1 VPLILPFHDS
11 MSCQKSAK
19 NPMQKLPKNLA
30 KICYAKIQ
38 QKSFMISLTKNLQK
52 TLKDIQKLPN
62 FTKQL

>member
-1 VPLILPFHDS
+1 
-11 MSCQKSAK
+11 
-19 NPMQKLPKNLA
+19 MQKPHKNLA
-30 KICYAKIQ
+30 KICYAKTQ